1 MGLAPKPPQWLRRLN
16 IYFAC
21 SITGGRQDQSIYM
34 QIVEALLADGHEVPT
49 AMLAGPEVSR
59 LEGSAHPADE
69 VYARDVAW
77 IEAADAMVAEVS
89 TPSHGVGFEIGHALA
104 LEKPVL
110 ALHDQ
115 SRVIS
120 KMILGNKSKW
130 LTISSYREAS
140 EAIASVRAYL
150 SALEK

>member
-1 MGLAPKPPQWLRRLN
+1 MN

-21 SITGGRQDQSIYM
+21 SITGGRQDQKMYVK
-34 QIVEALLADGHEVPT
+34 IVEALLADGHEVPT

-69 VYARDVAW
+69 VFARDVAW
-77 IEAADAMVAEVS
+77 IEGADAMVAEVS

-104 LEKPVL
+104 LGKPVL

-115 SRVIS
+115 SRVVS
-120 KMILGNKSKW
+120 KMIVGNKSEW
-130 LTISSYREAS
+130 LKLASYTDSSQ
-140 EAIASVRAYL
+140 AIANVRDFLKAI
-150 SALEK
+150 